1 MNGPDGAAVTVDRLS
16 KRYGDRTV
24 LRDVSLRVDRG
35 EVFGLLGPNGAGKTT
50 TLETI
55 VGLRRPTAGTVRV
68 LGRDPSVDR
77 RYVTER
83 MAVQP
88 QAATLFPTLTVAETL
103 DLFASFHHEAR
114 RPEEVLDE
122 LDLGEARRVRVKHLS
137 GGQERRLLIAIAL
150 IGDPEIVVL
159 DEPSA
164 GLDPQARRNLWDIIR
179 RQQER
184 GTTIVLST
192 HHMDEATR
200 VCDRIAVLVDGSIA
214 ATGAPETLVREH
226 AVTATVTFE
235 ILGRTTADELR
246 SHGIPGEITVTE
258 QGTVSLVAIETDDPD
273 AVLRRLTF
281 STGLRPRGF
290 RVAHGSLE
298 DLFVDLANRPTS
310 AAEGDRAR
318 RP

>member
-1 MNGPDGAAVTVDRLS
+1 MNDHAKAVITVDRLS
-16 KRYGDRTV
+16 KHYGDRTV
-24 LRDVSLRVDRG
+24 LRDVSLSVREG

-50 TLETI
+50 MLETI
-55 VGLRRPTAGTVRV
+55 VGLRRPSAGTVRV
-68 LGRDPSVDR
+68 LDRDPASDR
-77 RYVTER
+77 RFVTER
-83 MAVQP
+83 LAVQP

-103 DLFASFHHEAR
+103 ELFASFHAR
-114 RPEEVLDE
+114 VRPPEDVLDE
-122 LDLGEARRVRVKHLS
+122 LELRDARRVRVKHLS

-164 GLDPQARRNLWDIIR
+164 GLDPQARRNLWSIIR

-184 GTTIVLST
+184 GTTILLST
-192 HHMDEATR
+192 HHMDEATQ

-214 ATGAPETLVREH
+214 AMGEPETLVREH
-226 AVTATVTFE
+226 ASTATVTFE
-235 ILGRTTADELR
+235 IPGTTTVAELR
-246 SHGIPGEITVTE
+246 SHDIAGAITVTVK
-258 QGTVSLVAIETDDPD
+258 GALSLVEVVTDDPD

-298 DLFVDLANRPTS
+298 DLFIDLANRPRS
-310 AAEGDRAR
+310 AAEGERAHER
-318 RP
+318 

>member
-1 MNGPDGAAVTVDRLS
+1 MNDHAKAVITVDRLG
-16 KRYGDRTV
+16 KHYGDRTV
-24 LRDVSLRVDRG
+24 LRDVSLSVREG

-55 VGLRRPTAGTVRV
+55 VGLRRPSAGTVRV
-68 LGRDPSVDR
+68 LDHDPASDR
-77 RYVTER
+77 CFVTER
-83 MAVQP
+83 LAVQP

-103 DLFASFHHEAR
+103 ELFASFHAR
-114 RPEEVLDE
+114 VRPPEDVLDE
-122 LDLGEARRVRVKHLS
+122 LELRDARRVRVKHLS

-164 GLDPQARRNLWDIIR
+164 GLDPQARRNLWSIIR

-184 GTTIVLST
+184 GTTILLST
-192 HHMDEATR
+192 HHMDEATQ
-200 VCDRIAVLVDGSIA
+200 VCDRIAVLVDGAIA
-214 ATGAPETLVREH
+214 AMGEPETLVREH
-226 AVTATVTFE
+226 ASTATVTFE
-235 ILGRTTADELR
+235 IPGMTTVAELR
-246 SHGIPGEITVTE
+246 SHDIAGAITVTVK
-258 QGTVSLVAIETDDPD
+258 GALSLVEVVTDDPD

-298 DLFVDLANRPTS
+298 DLFIDLANRPRS
-310 AAEGDRAR
+310 AAEGERAHER
-318 RP
+318 

>member
-68 LGRDPSVDR
+68 LGRDPAVDR

-184 GTTIVLST
+184 GTTILLST

-235 ILGRTTADELR
+235 IPGRTTADELR
-246 SHGIPGEITVTE
+246 SHDIPGEITVTE

-310 AAEGDRAR
+310 VTEGERAH

>member
-1 MNGPDGAAVTVDRLS
+1 MNDHARAVITVHRLS
-16 KRYGDRTV
+16 KHYGDRTV
-24 LRDVSLRVDRG
+24 LRDVSLSVREG

-50 TLETI
+50 MLETI
-55 VGLRRPTAGTVRV
+55 VGLRRPSAGTVRV
-68 LGRDPSVDR
+68 LDRDPASDR
-77 RYVTER
+77 RFVTER
-83 MAVQP
+83 LAVQP

-103 DLFASFHHEAR
+103 ELFASFHAR
-114 RPEEVLDE
+114 VRPPEDVLDE
-122 LDLGEARRVRVKHLS
+122 LELRDARRVRVKHLS

-164 GLDPQARRNLWDIIR
+164 GLDPQARRNLWSIIR

-184 GTTIVLST
+184 GTTILLST
-192 HHMDEATR
+192 HHMDEATQ

-214 ATGAPETLVREH
+214 AMGEPETLVREH
-226 AVTATVTFE
+226 ASTATVTFE
-235 ILGRTTADELR
+235 IPGTTTVAELR
-246 SHGIPGEITVTE
+246 SHDIAGAITVTAK
-258 QGTVSLVAIETDDPD
+258 GALSLVEVVTDDPD

-298 DLFVDLANRPTS
+298 DLFIDLANRPRS
-310 AAEGDRAR
+310 AAEGERAHER
-318 RP
+318 

>member
-1 MNGPDGAAVTVDRLS
+1 MNDHAKAVITVDRLS
-16 KRYGDRTV
+16 KHYGDRTV
-24 LRDVSLRVDRG
+24 LRDVSLSVREG

-55 VGLRRPTAGTVRV
+55 VGLRRPSAGTVRV
-68 LGRDPSVDR
+68 LDHDPASDR
-77 RYVTER
+77 RFVTER
-83 MAVQP
+83 LAVQP

-103 DLFASFHHEAR
+103 ELFASFHAR
-114 RPEEVLDE
+114 VRPPEDVLDE
-122 LDLGEARRVRVKHLS
+122 LELGDARRVRVKHLS

-164 GLDPQARRNLWDIIR
+164 GLDPQARRNLWSIIR

-184 GTTIVLST
+184 GTTILLST
-192 HHMDEATR
+192 HHMDEATQ

-214 ATGAPETLVREH
+214 AMGEPETLVREH
-226 AVTATVTFE
+226 ASTATVTFE
-235 ILGRTTADELR
+235 IPGTTTVAELR
-246 SHGIPGEITVTE
+246 SHDIAGAITVTVK
-258 QGTVSLVAIETDDPD
+258 GALSLVEVVTDDPD

-298 DLFVDLANRPTS
+298 DLFIDLANRPRS
-310 AAEGDRAR
+310 AAEGERAR
-318 RP
+318 ER

>member
-1 MNGPDGAAVTVDRLS
+1 MNGSDRAVVTVDRLS
-16 KRYGDRTV
+16 KRYGDRSV
-24 LRDVSLRVDRG
+24 LRDVSLRVHAG

-55 VGLRRPTAGTVRV
+55 VGLRRPTDGTVRV

-103 DLFASFHHEAR
+103 DLFASFYRDVR

-150 IGDPEIVVL
+150 IGNPEIVVL

-164 GLDPQARRNLWDIIR
+164 GLDPQARRNLWSIIR

-184 GTTIVLST
+184 GTTILLST
-192 HHMDEATR
+192 HHMDEATQ

-214 ATGAPETLVREH
+214 ASGEPETLVREH
-226 AVTATVTFE
+226 AATATVTFE
-235 ILGRTTADELR
+235 VPGRITADELR
-246 SHGIPGEITVTE
+246 SHDIPGEITVTAK
-258 QGTVSLVAIETDDPD
+258 GAVSLVGIVTDDPD

-281 STGLRPRGF
+281 SSALRPRGF

-298 DLFVDLANRPTS
+298 DLFIDLANRPTS
-310 AAEGDRAR
+310 AAEGDRAH

>member
-1 MNGPDGAAVTVDRLS
+1 MNDHAKAVITVDRLS
-16 KRYGDRTV
+16 KHYGDRTV
-24 LRDVSLRVDRG
+24 LRDVSLSVREG

-55 VGLRRPTAGTVRV
+55 VGLRRASAGTVRV
-68 LGRDPSVDR
+68 LDHDPASDR
-77 RYVTER
+77 RFVTER
-83 MAVQP
+83 LAVQP

-103 DLFASFHHEAR
+103 ELFASFHAR
-114 RPEEVLDE
+114 VRPPEDVLDE
-122 LDLGEARRVRVKHLS
+122 LELGDARRVRVKHLS

-164 GLDPQARRNLWDIIR
+164 GLDPQARRNLWSIIR

-184 GTTIVLST
+184 GTTILLST
-192 HHMDEATR
+192 HHMDEATQ
-200 VCDRIAVLVDGSIA
+200 VCDRIAVLVDGLIA
-214 ATGAPETLVREH
+214 AMGEPETLVREH
-226 AVTATVTFE
+226 ASTATVTFE
-235 ILGRTTADELR
+235 IPGTTTIAELQ
-246 SHGIPGEITVTE
+246 SHDIAGAITVTARDAL
-258 QGTVSLVAIETDDPD
+258 SLVEVVTDDPD

-298 DLFVDLANRPTS
+298 DLFIDLANRPRS
-310 AAEGDRAR
+310 AAEGERAHER
-318 RP
+318 